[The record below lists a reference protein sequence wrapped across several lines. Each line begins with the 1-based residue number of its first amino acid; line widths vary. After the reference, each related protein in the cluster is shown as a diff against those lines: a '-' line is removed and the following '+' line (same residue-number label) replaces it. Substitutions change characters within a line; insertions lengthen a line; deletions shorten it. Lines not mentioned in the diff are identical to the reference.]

1 MEEEIDEYN
10 VVISS
15 LPFSVDGKEELLKK
29 KRTLD
34 FSSALVYNLLRKVL
48 GIEVSDCPQ
57 YETIKK

>member
-1 MEEEIDEYN
+1 MSEILENSGLAVSIEE
-10 VVISS
+10 VAQA
-15 LPFSVDGKEELLKK
+15 GKIKR